1 MPLYARRQSKPPP
14 GTGIDWSHPL
24 AQGLASLWALSEGSG
39 PPIDSAAQATAAA
52 NSAAWSAGQY
62 GTSLSF
68 NGSSQYVNLGTQPQ
82 LLLGAPLSVVACC
95 APTPSTTNQ
104 HAIDIRGAT
113 TGGYFLAFD
122 ANGNGEIDF
131 YTETAAGNGVV
142 STSASGAVDGSTHVF
157 AATLSLGATNI
168 AFYRDGVPWGIAATP
183 DTPSYAG
190 AVAYI
195 IGTNSNAS
203 GGWFK
208 GPIDWVAVWARALAA
223 AEILALADPN
233 AIWRLFAP
241 PRPYA
246 LYRRASGASA
256 YGRGS
261 SALRPHMLPRAH
273 AWEN

>member
-24 AQGLASLWALSEGSG
+24 AHGLASLWALSEGSG
-39 PPIDSAAQATAAA
+39 LPIDSAAQAAAAA

-68 NGSSQYVNLGTQPQ
+68 NGSSQYVNLGAQPQ
-82 LLLGAPLSVVACC
+82 LELVAPFSVVSCC
-95 APTPSTTNQ
+95 APTASTSNQ
-104 HAIDIRGAT
+104 HLIDVRSGGAN
-113 TGGYFLAFD
+113 GYFLAFD
-122 ANGNGEIDF
+122 LNGNNEIDLF
-131 YTETAAGNGVV
+131 VQNGVGDA
-142 STSASGAVDGSTHVF
+142 TSPSSNNAVDGATHVF
-157 AATLSLGATNI
+157 AATLTTAASNNV
-168 AFYRDGVPWGIAATP
+168 AFYRDGTAWGTATNP
-183 DTPSYAG
+183 NFTTSYSSTPNIFVGQNSVNG
-190 AVAYI
+190 A
-195 IGTNSNAS
+195 
-203 GGWFK
+203 WFK
-208 GPIDWVAVWARALAA
+208 GQIDWIAVWNRALAA

-246 LYRRASGASA
+246 LYRRAPGASA